1 MFSKKPQFSSDE
13 EKVERI
19 ASGMLAPFVLFV
31 VFTLLGAMAG
41 AYWLQQ
47 RSIEAHSSELK

>member
-19 ASGMLAPFVLFV
+19 ASGMLVPFVLFV

-41 AYWLQQ
+41 AYWL
-47 RSIEAHSSELK
+47 